1 MVEKDIEL
9 NEREITE
16 MEEEFV
22 NLEKLH
28 ADDDAEGARYL
39 SSFRPLSLSQI
50 HTAVSVSFC
59 ASTQQSYGHLYCL
72 SSEKLFVTRIYINVT
87 KLSDVKG
94 WQLSH
99 PIFKY
104 FVLSQVFIFLLLL
117 KLFLLY
123 FSNKTETVTT
133 NETFIYTQI

>member
-28 ADDDAEGARYL
+28 VDDDAEGARYL

-59 ASTQQSYGHLYCL
+59 ASTVLW
-72 SSEKLFVTRIYINVT
+72 T
-87 KLSDVKG
+87 
-94 WQLSH
+94 
-99 PIFKY
+99 
-104 FVLSQVFIFLLLL
+104 FVLSVFRETLCHKNIH
-117 KLFLLY
+117 KC
-123 FSNKTETVTT
+123 NKT
-133 NETFIYTQI
+133 Q